1 MKLLAA
7 TARLLFVMI
16 IISIQLQYE

>member
-7 TARLLFVMI
+7 THTVLSF
-16 IISIQLQYE
+16 